1 MNKILGVVPESE
13 KGRAACLYMYVGRAE
28 EFYVRI

>member
-13 KGRAACLYMYVGRAE
+13 KGRAACLYMYDGRAK
-28 EFYVRI
+28 EFYVCI